1 MKKAGSKM
9 VAYIDGKAYGSI
21 GGGCSEAVVISSARS
36 VMLEKGFKL
45 EHVDLTG
52 TAAEEEGMA
61 CGGTMD
67 VLIEAF

>member
-1 MKKAGSKM
+1 MI
-9 VAYIDGKAYGSI
+9 AYFGGRTFGSI
-21 GGGCSEAVVISSARS
+21 GGGCSEAGVISSARS
-36 VMLEKGFKL
+36 IMLERGFKL
-45 EHVDLTG
+45 AHVDLTG